1 MLFSFLYLE
10 SDLVP
15 GLGTFICCLAF
26 PLEIGICIGIGIN
39 MAFILYHAARPKIT
53 MEVLQTP
60 NNVEYLMITPDRC
73 LIFPS
78 ADYVRNLVTK
88 HSMKKSLPVVI
99 DCTHIYGADYT
110 AASVI
115 LSLTQDFSRRGQ
127 PLFFYNLKSSVCS
140 VFEGLSPV
148 DFVVFYREENLDELL
163 AEKPYNPPKQ
173 EMIA

>member
-1 MLFSFLYLE
+1 
-10 SDLVP
+10 
-15 GLGTFICCLAF
+15 
-26 PLEIGICIGIGIN
+26 

-53 MEVLQTP
+53 MEIMQTQ
-60 NNVEYLMITPDRC
+60 NNIEYLMITLDRC

-88 HSMKKSLPVVI
+88 YSIRNSKIPVVI

-115 LSLTQDFSRRGQ
+115 LSLTQDFSHRGQ
-127 PLFFYNLKSSVCS
+127 PLLFFNLKSSVCG

-148 DFVVFYREENLDELL
+148 DFFVFYREEDLDSLL
-163 AEKPYNPPKQ
+163 AEKNCNPKS
-173 EMIA
+173 IDIRV